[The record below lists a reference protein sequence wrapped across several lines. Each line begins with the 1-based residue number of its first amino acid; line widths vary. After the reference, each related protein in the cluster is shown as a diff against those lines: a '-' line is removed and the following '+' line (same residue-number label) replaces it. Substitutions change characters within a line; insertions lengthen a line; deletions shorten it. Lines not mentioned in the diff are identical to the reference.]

1 MNNLNIDINKIV
13 NLLKQIITIP
23 SISGDEHLLADFLMN
38 WFKKEG
44 FHPQRSDNNI
54 WLSSIV
60 DDSFPV
66 ILLNSH
72 MDTVKPVDGWVMD
85 PFIPEIVDGKI
96 YGLGSN
102 DAGGSLVSMI
112 YTFLEV
118 DKWKDRKFNLKLL
131 ISAEEENSGKQGIT
145 SVLEK
150 IGKLDLAIVGE
161 PTEMN
166 MAVCERGLLVLDC
179 TAYGIAG
186 HVAHRNGVNAVY
198 KAMLD
203 IEKIKNMVFERHS
216 EFLGSVQAEVTQIE
230 GGYQHNV
237 VPDKCRFV
245 VDVRINELYT
255 NEEVVEI
262 FKKELESEVVPRSL
276 RLRSSFIDVSHPMV
290 KKAQQMGIK
299 SFGSNTMSDQALIK
313 APSIKIG
320 PGDSKRSHKADEY
333 IGIDEIKTG
342 IETYYHLLNNFDW
355 S

>member
-1 MNNLNIDINKIV
+1 
-13 NLLKQIITIP
+13 
-23 SISGDEHLLADFLMN
+23 
-38 WFKKEG
+38 
-44 FHPQRSDNNI
+44 
-54 WLSSIV
+54 
-60 DDSFPV
+60 
-66 ILLNSH
+66 
-72 MDTVKPVDGWVMD
+72 
-85 PFIPEIVDGKI
+85 
-96 YGLGSN
+96 
-102 DAGGSLVSMI
+102 
-112 YTFLEV
+112 
-118 DKWKDRKFNLKLL
+118 
-131 ISAEEENSGKQGIT
+131 
-145 SVLEK
+145 
-150 IGKLDLAIVGE
+150 
-161 PTEMN
+161 
-166 MAVCERGLLVLDC
+166 
-179 TAYGIAG
+179 
-186 HVAHRNGVNAVY
+186 
-198 KAMLD
+198 
-203 IEKIKNMVFERHS
+203 MVFERHS